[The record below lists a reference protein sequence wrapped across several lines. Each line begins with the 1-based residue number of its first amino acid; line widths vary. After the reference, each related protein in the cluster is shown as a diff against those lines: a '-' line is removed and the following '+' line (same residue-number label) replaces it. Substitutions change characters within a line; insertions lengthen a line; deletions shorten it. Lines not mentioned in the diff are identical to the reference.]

1 MPPSRRTARTT
12 WANPPHVGATAA
24 PPRANP
30 SPPTTAP
37 GRPGMR
43 QRPSAGTSCGT
54 TWRRSSPGGERPESD
69 GWLTLGL
76 GAYLGRSAPA
86 PTAAASPFSLPLSEQ
101 REMEDPK
108 SIQKD
113 APAASVSSLRGAAAS
128 TAPPRIPRGSLG
140 FNGVLFPNSSIAG
153 RIWSRRRR
161 RGLGSCAAVRTGRAG
176 SGSPD
181 T

>member
-1 MPPSRRTARTT
+1 MPPSQQTARTT
-12 WANPPHVGATAA
+12 WVNPPRTGATAA
-24 PPRANP
+24 PPQVNP
-30 SPPTTAP
+30 SPPTTAL

-54 TWRRSSPGGERPESD
+54 TWRRSSAGGEQPQSD
-69 GWLTLGL
+69 GWHRGSVPIL
-76 GAYLGRSAPA
+76 
-86 PTAAASPFSLPLSEQ
+86 AAQLLLQLLSLLPFPSPFLSSG
-101 REMEDPK
+101 RWR
-108 SIQKD
+108 IQK
-113 APAASVSSLRGAAAS
+113 ASEKMRPHHPHASSLHPPR
-128 TAPPRIPRGSLG
+128 TAPPRIHRGSLSS
-140 FNGVLFPNSSIAG
+140 NGVLFPNSSIAE